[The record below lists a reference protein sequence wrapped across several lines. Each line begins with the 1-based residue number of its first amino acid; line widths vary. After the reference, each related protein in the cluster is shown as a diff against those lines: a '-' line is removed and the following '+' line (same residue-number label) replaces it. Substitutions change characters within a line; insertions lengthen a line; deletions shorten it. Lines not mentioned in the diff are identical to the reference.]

1 MRISRQNKI
10 LELIENNEIE
20 TQDKLASML
29 RDYGYEVT
37 QATIS
42 RDIKELQLI
51 KTLSSSGKYKYAV
64 SKSDDGP
71 IPARLIDIYRSTVRS
86 INKSGNIV
94 LLKCLSGCA
103 NAAGEDLELLGG
115 QHAAAVN
122 LLAQGLQERVLREP
136 AYAVDRLEAPLHE
149 LVRRGVLHPVEIGP
163 VSEVDYLQLAVRY
176 LVAVRDGKPDEGL
189 ELALRRRELLL
200 VQLPAQ

>member
-1 MRISRQNKI
+1 MRTARQNKI
-10 LELIENNEIE
+10 LELINAKDIT
-20 TQDKLASML
+20 TQEML
-29 RDYGYEVT
+29 CDLLNAEGFKVT

-103 NAAGEDLELLGG
+103 NAAGEALDSMELKHVIGSVAG
-115 QHAAAVN
+115 DN
-122 LLAQGLQERVLREP
+122 TLLLVTDDPANSDEVVDILRGLQEK
-136 AYAVDRLEAPLHE
+136 
-149 LVRRGVLHPVEIGP
+149 
-163 VSEVDYLQLAVRY
+163 Q
-176 LVAVRDGKPDEGL
+176 
-189 ELALRRRELLL
+189 
-200 VQLPAQ
+200 

>member
-37 QATIS
+37 QATVS
-42 RDIKELQLI
+42 RDIKELQLV
-51 KTLSSSGKYKYAV
+51 KTLSSSGKYKYVV

-71 IPARLIDIYRSTVRS
+71 IPPRLIDIYRSTVRS

-94 LLKCLSGCA
+94 LLKCLPGCA
-103 NAAGEDLELLGG
+103 NAAGEALDSMELKHVIGTVAG
-115 QHAAAVN
+115 DN
-122 LLAQGLQERVLREP
+122 TLLLVTDDP
-136 AYAVDRLEAPLHE
+136 ANSDEVVDRL
-149 LVRRGVLHPVEIGP
+149 RGL
-163 VSEVDYLQLAVRY
+163 
-176 LVAVRDGKPDEGL
+176 L
-189 ELALRRRELLL
+189 EK
-200 VQLPAQ
+200 Q

>member
-37 QATIS
+37 QSTIS

-103 NAAGEDLELLGG
+103 NAAGEALDSMELK
-115 QHAAAVN
+115 HV
-122 LLAQGLQERVLREP
+122 
-136 AYAVDRLEAPLHE
+136 
-149 LVRRGVLHPVEIGP
+149 IG
-163 VSEVDYLQLAVRY
+163 S
-176 LVAVRDGKPDEGL
+176 VAGDNT
-189 ELALRRRELLL
+189 LLL
-200 VQLPAQ
+200 VTDDPANSDEVVEILRGLLEKQ

>member
-37 QATIS
+37 QATVS
-42 RDIKELQLI
+42 RDIKELQLV

-64 SKSDDGP
+64 SESDDGP

-103 NAAGEDLELLGG
+103 NAAGEALDSMALSTSSAPSPATTRFFSSRTIRQIRTKSWTSSDG
-115 QHAAAVN
+115 
-122 LLAQGLQERVLREP
+122 LLAK
-136 AYAVDRLEAPLHE
+136 A
-149 LVRRGVLHPVEIGP
+149 
-163 VSEVDYLQLAVRY
+163 
-176 LVAVRDGKPDEGL
+176 KK
-189 ELALRRRELLL
+189 
-200 VQLPAQ
+200 

>member
-37 QATIS
+37 QATVS
-42 RDIKELQLI
+42 RDIKELQLV
-51 KTLSSSGKYKYAV
+51 KTLSSSGKYKYVV

-71 IPARLIDIYRSTVRS
+71 IPPRLIDIYRSTVRS

-103 NAAGEDLELLGG
+103 NAAGEALDSMELT
-115 QHAAAVN
+115 HV
-122 LLAQGLQERVLREP
+122 
-136 AYAVDRLEAPLHE
+136 
-149 LVRRGVLHPVEIGP
+149 IGT
-163 VSEVDYLQLAVRY
+163 
-176 LVAVRDGKPDEGL
+176 VAGDNT
-189 ELALRRRELLL
+189 LLL
-200 VQLPAQ
+200 VTDDPANSDEVVEMLRGLLEK

>member
-103 NAAGEDLELLGG
+103 NAAGEALDSMELKHVIGSVAG
-115 QHAAAVN
+115 DN
-122 LLAQGLQERVLREP
+122 TLLLVTDDPANSDEVVDILRGLQEK
-136 AYAVDRLEAPLHE
+136 
-149 LVRRGVLHPVEIGP
+149 
-163 VSEVDYLQLAVRY
+163 Q
-176 LVAVRDGKPDEGL
+176 
-189 ELALRRRELLL
+189 
-200 VQLPAQ
+200 